1 LNVGDGTFTDV
12 TSTCGIEVADGKGLG
27 IVAADFEMNG
37 RIELFVAND
46 SVSNFFFRSQNK
58 PGESPR
64 FFEEGLYSGLA
75 LNAFGNG
82 EACMGVAVDDVD
94 ADGRL
99 DLYVTN
105 FIEESNT
112 LYVQDGI
119 GVFADAT
126 QRAGLRDPS
135 MFRLGFGTQFID
147 AELDGWPDLIVTNG
161 HVGNYLAE
169 GSPYQMP
176 PQYYRNLGN
185 GRFEEV
191 EAGKLGEYFQGEYV
205 GRPLVRLDWNKDGRE
220 DVVIGHLDAPVAL
233 LTNTTQPAGNYLAVN
248 LRGTASARDAVGTVL
263 QVSVDGRT
271 LVRQLTAG
279 GGYHASNEPRVVIGL
294 GQAERIESLAIRWPS
309 GSRQTFTDV
318 PLNCEL
324 IVVEGRATPVRL
336 SVQ

>member
-1 LNVGDGTFTDV
+1 
-12 TSTCGIEVADGKGLG
+12 
-27 IVAADFEMNG
+27 VAADFEMNG

-46 SVSNFFFRSQNK
+46 SVSNFFFRPQNK
-58 PGESPR
+58 PGEAPR
-64 FFEEGLYSGLA
+64 FVEEGLYSGLA
-75 LNAFGNG
+75 VNSFGNG

-112 LYVQDGI
+112 LYVQDAI

-126 QRAGLRDPS
+126 QQAGLRDPS

-191 EAGKLGEYFQGEYV
+191 EASKLGEYFQGEYV

-220 DVVIGHLDAPVAL
+220 DVVIGHLDAPTAL

-248 LRGTASARDAVGTVL
+248 LRGTASARDAVGAVL
-263 QVSVDGRT
+263 HVTVDGRT

-279 GGYHASNEPRVVIGL
+279 GGYHASNEPRVVFGL
-294 GQAERIESLAIRWPS
+294 GQAERIESLSIRWPS

-324 IVVEGRATPVRL
+324 IVVESRATPVRL